1 MQPKRRGRPKKILKK
16 LNHITINKVNKKMK
30 GINKLDLKLGGFNG
44 ERRITLTTNKKEY
57 TSFSII
63 K

>member
-1 MQPKRRGRPKKILKK
+1 
-16 LNHITINKVNKKMK
+16 MK

>member
-1 MQPKRRGRPKKILKK
+1 MKK
-16 LNHITINKVNKKMK
+16 LQHITINKLNKKMK
-30 GINKLDLKLGGFNG
+30 GTNNLELKLDGVNQ
-44 ERRITLTTNKKEY
+44 RRITLTTNKKEY

>member
-30 GINKLDLKLGGFNG
+30 GINKLDLKLDGFSG